1 VKPVS
6 LQQVAKFCGG
16 TLLQGKAAAMVSHVS
31 TDSRK
36 ITAGDV
42 FVALK
47 GEKFDA
53 HSYLEQVDKAGAAAV
68 LVSQPVEAVL
78 GCAVIQVQDTL
89 VGLQALA
96 QAYRAWHQPLVIG
109 ITGSNGKTSTK
120 DLACAVMAKKH
131 QVCATPGNLNNHIG
145 LPLSILGLREGDT
158 CGVFE
163 MGMNHPGEIAPLA
176 AIASP
181 NAAIITNVGVAHIE
195 YMGSREAIALE
206 KGMLAEAVQQS
217 GVVVLNA
224 NDEFTPSIA
233 ARCQACVIKAGI
245 GAGDV
250 SAQDLRAAA
259 DGTHFTLSLGGGQ
272 FEAFLPIPGE
282 HMVGNATLAAALGWS
297 QGIAPEDIVAALRE
311 VIITQGRLET
321 KRVNGVTF
329 LDDSYNAN
337 PDSMKA
343 GLRTLAG
350 LECSGRRVAVLG
362 RMGELGE
369 HAESGHREVGAYAAG
384 LGLDAILSVGDE
396 ARWITDEA
404 KRDTH
409 FPDHAACAAFLQT
422 YLSPGDLVL
431 LKGSR
436 SAGMERV
443 LSLYQTA

>member
-1 VKPVS
+1 
-6 LQQVAKFCGG
+6 
-16 TLLQGKAAAMVSHVS
+16 
-31 TDSRK
+31 
-36 ITAGDV
+36 
-42 FVALK
+42 
-47 GEKFDA
+47 
-53 HSYLEQVDKAGAAAV
+53 
-68 LVSQPVEAVL
+68 
-78 GCAVIQVQDTL
+78 
-89 VGLQALA
+89 
-96 QAYRAWHQPLVIG
+96 
-109 ITGSNGKTSTK
+109 
-120 DLACAVMAKKH
+120 
-131 QVCATPGNLNNHIG
+131 
-145 LPLSILGLREGDT
+145 
-158 CGVFE
+158 
-163 MGMNHPGEIAPLA
+163 
-176 AIASP
+176 
-181 NAAIITNVGVAHIE
+181 
-195 YMGSREAIALE
+195 
-206 KGMLAEAVQQS
+206 MLAEAVQQS